1 MLEIRAEH
9 GEKKLEIK
17 LDDHNEN
24 IQNTLI
30 SSVVRFLF
38 ADEAVTLES
47 KNEEVLDVKEDPK
60 IAVYK
65 DGYQALKA
73 EEKGL
78 HHPKS
83 EFEAN
88 KDKIVKNNPYGT
100 DFKMGMKE
108 IEGEKRYQTFYQC
121 TECSHRGKHFLSKSR
136 VYCTCHECGK
146 RLKVR
151 QATLAGFPEQDE
163 YGNFYIAGDYKRTL
177 YDKEQEEKLQESAV

>member
-38 ADEAVTLES
+38 AEEAVTLES
-47 KNEEVLDVKEDPK
+47 NKGTVEIKEDPQ

-65 DGYQALKA
+65 DGYQALKT

-78 HHPKS
+78 HHPQS
-83 EFEAN
+83 EFEASKEQN
-88 KDKIVKNNPYGT
+88 LKRNNYGT

-108 IEGEKRYQTFYQC
+108 IDGEKRYQTFYQC
-121 TECSHRGKHFLSKSR
+121 TECSHRGKHFLSKAR

-151 QATLAGFPEQDE
+151 QATVAGFPEQDE
-163 YGNFYIAGDYKRTL
+163 FGNFYIAGDFKRSL
-177 YDKEQEEKLQESAV
+177 YDKEQEEKLQKSVV